1 MYLRRLLTY
10 HQLSLTYVTILF
22 LVAGLPTGFA
32 QDPTEKPLTQTDF
45 KEIRVEKADIA
56 NFIRIFS
63 KETKRNYILD
73 EKVHGTITGYFP
85 GGLTRESQERILDS
99 ILALKGFTTVPIA
112 DNLWKV
118 IPSKDA
124 RKSTVPFRDPNAE
137 DPLTGSVVSSLLP
150 LKHVAANDIQNLVNQ
165 MISPDGL
172 VQAYNASNALLI
184 VDYDLNIERIREL
197 VSALDIPYADREMT
211 IIPVEYADAND
222 LASKL
227 QMVLE
232 QDSGDSGGPNR
243 LIQQRV
249 AGNVNRNVTPGTENQ
264 QRREPQVI
272 ADERTNSII
281 VVADLETTARIRA
294 LVAQLDSE
302 VDRAGIRF
310 FVYRCQHAKATALTE
325 VLSGLVGNNGGGNVN
340 TPRGLPQ
347 GSNLT
352 NATRSDQR
360 IASSQGRLDR
370 QRRTPGTA
378 RAPST
383 TPAGVGSVQFDEN
396 TSITADPDTNSLI
409 INSTQEGYYK
419 IANLLRELDIKRR
432 QVLVEAV
439 ILEVTIDE
447 SNAMGTDWLT
457 STGGADGGVLAQSNF
472 GGGNGL
478 QGLISNPAGL
488 TNFTLAAA
496 SAGTLTLPGDIVIP
510 SQTVIMNA
518 VQNNSKVNILSS
530 PTLLA
535 TDNEQAE
542 IVVGQNVPFLAS
554 TSTNPTNLNNTF
566 NQIDRQDV
574 GITLRITPSI
584 SSNDFVNLNIFTDV
598 SAVIPSADSDLGPT
612 TTVRS
617 SETTVI
623 VKDSQ
628 MIAIGGLISDTNS
641 DSTSGIPFFR
651 DIPIFGDLFGRATES
666 RIRTNLL
673 TFITPHIIRDQF
685 DARDRT
691 VDHRDTFKED
701 LRKNKIPPSRQ
712 DVLEDPHINNVA
724 ELSNSELPIPEPLIP
739 PDTSEDLTS
748 LPDEEPLEIEVNSKL
763 PRPANSRFLLLKVQ
777 ADQEIAGHLPFKLNQ
792 EKVFIIDASNSP
804 AASFF
809 QVGKYFNYAVGS
821 QRATIQVLGSF
832 DSAAQAIKFHGH
844 DAATYTPSPYELLNL
859 GKGPW
864 MQSQ

>member
-1 MYLRRLLTY
+1 MYLRRLLTN
-10 HQLSLTYVTILF
+10 HQLSLTYAATLF
-22 LVAGLPTGFA
+22 LIASLSTGLA
-32 QDPTEKPLTQTDF
+32 EDVTEKPLAQTDF

-85 GGLTRESQERILDS
+85 GGLTKESQERILDS

-118 IPSKDA
+118 IPAKDA
-124 RKSTVPFRDPNAE
+124 RKSTVPFRDLDAE

-197 VSALDIPYADREMT
+197 VTALDIPYADREMT

-222 LASKL
+222 LAGKL

-232 QDSGDSGGPNR
+232 QDSGESGGPNR
-243 LIQQRV
+243 LLQQRV
-249 AGNVNRNVTPGTENQ
+249 AGNVNRNIAPGTENQ

-310 FVYRCQHAKATALTE
+310 FVYRCQHAKATALTD
-325 VLSGLVGNNGGGNVN
+325 VLSGLVGNNGSGGVS
-340 TPRGLPQ
+340 TPRSPQ
-347 GSNLT
+347 GGT
-352 NATRSDQR
+352 PANASRSDQR

-370 QRRTPGTA
+370 QRRTPGTS
-378 RAPST
+378 RT
-383 TPAGVGSVQFDEN
+383 TNAAPAGLGSVQFDEN

-409 INSTQEGYYK
+409 INSTQESYYK
-419 IANLLRELDIKRR
+419 ILNLLRELDIKRR

-447 SNAMGTDWLT
+447 STAMGTDWLT

-472 GGGNGL
+472 GGGSGL

-691 VDHRDTFKED
+691 VDQRDTFKDD
-701 LRKNKIPPSRQ
+701 LRKNKIPPSRKE
-712 DVLEDPHINNVA
+712 VLEDPHINNVA
-724 ELSNSELPIPEPLIP
+724 ELSKSELPIPEPLIP
-739 PDTSEDLTS
+739 SES
-748 LPDEEPLEIEVNSKL
+748 SENPANLPDEEPLEIEVNSKL
-763 PRPANSRFLLLKVQ
+763 ARPVNSRFLLLKVQ
-777 ADQEIAGHLPFKLNQ
+777 ADQDIAAHLPFKLNQ
-792 EKVFIIDASNSP
+792 EKVFIIDATDSP
-804 AASFF
+804 AATFF
-809 QVGKYFNYAVGS
+809 QVGNYFSYAVGS
-821 QRATIQVLGSF
+821 QRAIVQVLGSF
-832 DSAAQAIKFHGH
+832 DSAAQAIKFHGQ
-844 DAATYTPSPYELLNL
+844 DAATYEPSPYELLNL